1 MLNPSFVGKATM
13 YKIAMLKKYL
23 NFRKILFPTFVLIF
37 SLLCFLSSIV
47 QQAIGAE
54 SQDEPLI
61 SLSFNNQPLS
71 DVLKKITSDTGYRFK
86 LNGEWSNYPVN
97 TSFKNTSLNRALK
110 IILQGLNHVI
120 IYESNKS
127 VKIVVYGKVDSDGT
141 GSDSTQPFSSQVQDN
156 QLEVEPSSDSSP
168 AETDDLQRED
178 DNSEETGSSEST
190 EDSSTENE
198 DSSDSGREESS
209 VESDKA
215 VSDESDQDSIDQN
228 ENTKDQDD
236 RESTAEDASPESPQ
250 EQN

>member
-1 MLNPSFVGKATM
+1 MN
-13 YKIAMLKKYL
+13 KIGILMKYL

-37 SLLCFLSSIV
+37 SLLFLLTGIV

-54 SQDEPLI
+54 SQEEPLI
-61 SLSFNNQPLS
+61 SLKVNNQPLS
-71 DVLKKITSDTGYRFK
+71 AVLKTITSDTGYRFK

-127 VKIVVYGKVDSDGT
+127 IKIVVYGKVDPDGT
-141 GSDSTQPFSSQVQDN
+141 GSDSTQPFSSHIQDN
-156 QLEVEPSSDSSP
+156 QPEVAPSSDSSP
-168 AETDDLQRED
+168 AETDDLQSAD
-178 DNSEETGSSEST
+178 DSSEETGSSEST

-198 DSSDSGREESS
+198 ASSDSGEEESS
-209 VESDKA
+209 AESDKA
-215 VSDESDQDSIDQN
+215 VDDELDQDSIGQN
-228 ENTKDQDD
+228 ENTEDKDD